1 MKKSNHIFCTTILIG
16 TLLSCGNTE
25 KSETTKAI
33 EKVEIPSEN
42 ANNLKA
48 LEEIKTESKIKN
60 AFISDDSILYVEVL
74 DDGTS
79 RDGYADYLCQVLLDF
94 KPINL
99 EVKVMKFE
107 PKKDLKNDIVN
118 GIILG
123 ESNCKY

>member
-1 MKKSNHIFCTTILIG
+1 MKEVNCCLVIILIC
-16 TLLSCGNTE
+16 TLFSCGNTE
-25 KSETTKAI
+25 KPKVTKAI
-33 EKVEIPSEN
+33 EKVEKPSEN
-42 ANNLKA
+42 ANNLRA
-48 LEEIKTESKIKN
+48 LKEIKTESKIKN

-99 EVKVMKFE
+99 EIKVIKYE
-107 PKKDLKNDIVN
+107 PKKELKNGVFN
-118 GIILG
+118 RIILG

>member
-1 MKKSNHIFCTTILIG
+1 MF
-16 TLLSCGNTE
+16 SCGNTE
-25 KSETTKAI
+25 KPKVTKAI
-33 EKVEIPSEN
+33 EKVEKPSEN
-42 ANNLKA
+42 ANNLRA
-48 LEEIKTESKIKN
+48 LKEIKTESKIKN

-99 EVKVMKFE
+99 EIKVIKYE
-107 PKKDLKNDIVN
+107 PKKELKNGVFN
-118 GIILG
+118 RIILG